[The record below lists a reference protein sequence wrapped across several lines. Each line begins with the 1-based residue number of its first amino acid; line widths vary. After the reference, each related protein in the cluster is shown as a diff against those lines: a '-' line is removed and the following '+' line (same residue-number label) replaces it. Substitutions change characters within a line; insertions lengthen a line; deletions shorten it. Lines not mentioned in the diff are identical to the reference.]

1 MVLCDPV
8 SVRFPGRWSVIGGL
22 AFSRGRCAGRERDRS
37 LMQKPLRAEIL
48 CREKDRTGRR
58 RTTDKAPQPAG
69 LDCTGSPAGL
79 AECLHAGLWSSES
92 GGQNVTTILLKTRM
106 SRQGP
111 WGQPGCCSFLDSA
124 GLSAGFLGPAPG
136 TSADGMVFFRGMRG
150 CRERCVETQASARV
164 SCSPAERPAGPR
176 GLDPSRP
183 DRKGAWGVPG
193 FCGGSLSVR
202 MPGPCGR
209 DQGGTGFP

>member
-8 SVRFPGRWSVIGGL
+8 SVRFPGRWSVIGGF

-37 LMQKPLRAEIL
+37 LMQKPLRAEVL

-124 GLSAGFLGPAPG
+124 GLSAGFLGAQLQGLRQTEWFFQRHERLQGTVCRDTGIGACLLQPCGASCRPPG
-136 TSADGMVFFRGMRG
+136 S
-150 CRERCVETQASARV
+150 
-164 SCSPAERPAGPR
+164 
-176 GLDPSRP
+176 
-183 DRKGAWGVPG
+183 
-193 FCGGSLSVR
+193 GSLKAGQEGR
-202 MPGPCGR
+202 MGCARILRKKP
-209 DQGGTGFP
+209 